1 MAKRYAGNEPERGTV
16 IAETRSWWLF
26 RLPGNGGKWLRLKLV
41 SKVLRKRANYALA
54 WSESEAR
61 LAAGKDAAALNDAL
75 PEMFDWVVEQM
86 MDVCGE

>member
-26 RLPGNGGKWLRLKLV
+26 KIPGKAGKWQRLKLV
-41 SKVLRKRANYALA
+41 SKVPRKRANYALA
-54 WSESEAR
+54 WSDGEVR

-75 PEMFDWVVEQM
+75 PEMYDWVVEQM
-86 MDVCGE
+86 VDGCGE